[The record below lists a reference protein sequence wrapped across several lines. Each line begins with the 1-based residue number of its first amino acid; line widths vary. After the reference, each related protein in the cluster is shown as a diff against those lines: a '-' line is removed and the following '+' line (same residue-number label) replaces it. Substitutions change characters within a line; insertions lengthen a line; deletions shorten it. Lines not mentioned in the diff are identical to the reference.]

1 LIYNKIIIYINDIQF
16 NKGLIV
22 YVIYV
27 SIDIYIKLLLLN
39 VLIFMN
45 TDYVKFTLS
54 LFIVL
59 YIISIYNY
67 STFHM
72 QWIKIIFA
80 DFILFGI
87 ILYEAE
93 KYYCQ
98 VSY

>member
-1 LIYNKIIIYINDIQF
+1 MFFNINDIQF
-16 NKGLIV
+16 NEGLIV

-45 TDYVKFTLS
+45 IDYVKFTLL

-59 YIISIYNY
+59 CIISIYNY

-72 QWIKIIFA
+72 Q
-80 DFILFGI
+80 
-87 ILYEAE
+87 
-93 KYYCQ
+93 
-98 VSY
+98 